1 MAGDEMANRLEVLEI
16 TVEGLTGL
24 PGQVRRLDARIESLD
39 RQFLHFREE
48 VGGEFSAV
56 RREAAGEF
64 AAVRGEMATGFT
76 AVRREMA
83 AGFAAVR
90 QEMAT
95 EFTAVRREMKA
106 DSAETRGQIVN
117 LHDQMFK
124 LHEEVMGQIAILQ
137 VDGRE
142 TRAQLLALY
151 ESLRADIRSLR
162 ER

>member
-1 MAGDEMANRLEVLEI
+1 MPGDEMANRLEALEI
-16 TVEGLTGL
+16 TVEDLSGL
-24 PGQVRRLDARIESLD
+24 PKQVQRLDARTESLD
-39 RQFLHFREE
+39 RQFLHFRND
-48 VGGEFSAV
+48 VRSEFSAV
-56 RREAAGEF
+56 RQEMTTEF
-64 AAVRGEMATGFT
+64 A

-83 AGFAAVR
+83 
-90 QEMAT
+90 T
-95 EFTAVRREMKA
+95 EFAAVRREMKA
-106 DSAETRGQIVN
+106 DSAETRGQIVK

>member
-1 MAGDEMANRLEVLEI
+1 MTDDEMANRLEVVEI

-24 PGQVRRLDARIESLD
+24 PGQVQRLDARIESLD

-56 RREAAGEF
+56 RRE
-64 AAVRGEMATGFT
+64 
-76 AVRREMA
+76 
-83 AGFAAVR
+83 
-90 QEMAT
+90 MAT
-95 EFTAVRREMKA
+95 EFAAVRREMKA
-106 DSAETRGQIVN
+106 DSSETRGQIVK

>member
-1 MAGDEMANRLEVLEI
+1 MADDEMANRLEVLEI

-24 PGQVRRLDARIESLD
+24 PGQVQRLDARIESLD

-56 RREAAGEF
+56 RRE
-64 AAVRGEMATGFT
+64 
-76 AVRREMA
+76 
-83 AGFAAVR
+83 
-90 QEMAT
+90 MAT
-95 EFTAVRREMKA
+95 EFATVRREMKA
-106 DSAETRGQIVN
+106 DSAETRGQIVK

-142 TRAQLLALY
+142 THAQLLALY

>member
-1 MAGDEMANRLEVLEI
+1 MADDEVANRLEALEI
-16 TVEGLTGL
+16 TVEDLSGL
-24 PGQVRRLDARIESLD
+24 PEQVERLDARVESLD
-39 RQFLHFREE
+39 RQFLHFRED
-48 VGGEFSAV
+48 VASEFS
-56 RREAAGEF
+56 
-64 AAVRGEMATGFT
+64 
-76 AVRREMA
+76 
-83 AGFAAVR
+83 
-90 QEMAT
+90 
-95 EFTAVRREMKA
+95 AVRREMKA
-106 DSAETRGQIVN
+106 DSSATRGQLVK

>member
-1 MAGDEMANRLEVLEI
+1 MAGDDEMANRLEVLEI
-16 TVEGLTGL
+16 TVDGLSSL
-24 PGQVRRLDARIESLD
+24 PEQVQRLDARLESLD
-39 RQFLHFREE
+39 RQFLHFRRE

-56 RREAAGEF
+56 RQEMTTEF
-64 AAVRGEMATGFT
+64 AAVRQEMAT
-76 AVRREMA
+76 
-83 AGFAAVR
+83 GFAAVR

-95 EFTAVRREMKA
+95 EFAAVRRETKV
-106 DSAETRGQIVN
+106 DSAETRGQIVK
-117 LHDQMFK
+117 LHDQTFK

-151 ESLRADIRSLR
+151 ESLRVDIRSLR

>member
-1 MAGDEMANRLEVLEI
+1 MADDEMANRLEVLEI

-39 RQFLHFREE
+39 RQFLHFRQE
-48 VGGEFSAV
+48 VGGEFSVV
-56 RREAAGEF
+56 RQ
-64 AAVRGEMATGFT
+64 EMTT
-76 AVRREMA
+76 E
-83 AGFAAVR
+83 FAAVR

-95 EFTAVRREMKA
+95 EFAAVRREMKA
-106 DSAETRGQIVN
+106 DSAETRGQIVK

-124 LHEEVMGQIAILQ
+124 LHEEVMGQIAILR

>member
-16 TVEGLTGL
+16 TVEGLSGL
-24 PGQVRRLDARIESLD
+24 PGQVQRLDARIESLD
-39 RQFLHFREE
+39 LQFLHFRED
-48 VGGEFSAV
+48 VGGECS
-56 RREAAGEF
+56 
-64 AAVRGEMATGFT
+64 
-76 AVRREMA
+76 
-83 AGFAAVR
+83 AVR

-95 EFTAVRREMKA
+95 EFAAVRREMKA
-106 DSAETRGQIVN
+106 TSAETRGQIGK

-151 ESLRADIRSLR
+151 ELLRADIRSLR
-162 ER
+162 EG